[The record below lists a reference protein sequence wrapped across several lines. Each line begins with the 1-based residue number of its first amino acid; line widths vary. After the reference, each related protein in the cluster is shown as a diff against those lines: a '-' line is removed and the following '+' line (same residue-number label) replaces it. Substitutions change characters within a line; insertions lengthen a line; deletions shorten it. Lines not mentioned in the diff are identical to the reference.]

1 MRLSMTKQIVHI
13 VYQVRKDHPTMGI
26 RDIYYKVR
34 PTGIGRDCFEDIC
47 RAEGLMISR
56 PVNWTKTTDSRGV
69 IRFEDL
75 SKTLSVTSINQL
87 WQSDITY
94 FELGGRFYY
103 LTFIQDT
110 YSKRIVGH
118 SVSKTLRTEHTTLAA
133 LTMAVRNRRGMDISG
148 VVLHSDGGGQYYSGS
163 FLSYTK
169 KNGIVNSMCQYP
181 WDNGMA
187 ERLNG
192 VIKNNYIKYY
202 RIKTYDQLVKS
213 VDRIVSL
220 YNHEKPHSRLKRKTP
235 IEFEIKYCKLVSTN
249 KAEGDGVIRRKIS
262 IGRGIGPLRLKQT
275 KPQDLDVISAK
286 MTHIQVGG

>member
-1 MRLSMTKQIVHI
+1 MTKQIVHI
-13 VYQVRKDHPTMGI
+13 VYQIREDHPTMGI

-34 PTGIGRDCFEDIC
+34 PTGIGRDYFEEIC

-75 SKTLSVTSINQL
+75 TKGLTIRSVNQL

-110 YSKRIVGH
+110 YSKRILGY
-118 SVSKTLRTEHTTLAA
+118 SVSKTLQTEQTTLPA
-133 LTMAVRNRRGMDISG
+133 LTMAVRNRKGMDISG
-148 VVLHSDGGGQYYSGS
+148 VILHSDGGGQYYSGN

-169 KNGIVNSMCQYP
+169 KKGILNSMCQYP

-192 VIKNNYIKYY
+192 VIKNNYLKHYSIRGYN
-202 RIKTYDQLVKS
+202 QLVKK
-213 VDRIVSL
+213 VDRVVSL
-220 YNHEKPHSRLKRKTP
+220 YNHDKPHRKLKRNTP
-235 IEFEIKYCKLVSTN
+235 IGFEIKFCNLVLTN
-249 KAEGDGVIRRKIS
+249 KAEGDGVIRCKTS
-262 IGRGIGPLRLKQT
+262 IGRGIEPLRLKQT

-286 MTHIQVGG
+286 MT